1 MLRAS
6 QQRRLRF
13 GYTNACDT
21 MKAMAL
27 LASLAFVLAAPSANR
42 LSLVV
47 CTPVSSDLSRVGDYV
62 LFRVA
67 EDVRA
72 NGVYIPAGCPAVGKV
87 KRQSKKVAF
96 SLGRVLLKGD
106 TPFASPHAVVSISA
120 DYVTLPDG
128 RTVSV
133 EIDPAPRSDDHNE
146 RMKLRNEYWPQRT
159 MEPEIPARPLTEEE
173 QAQWE
178 MLFKAATNRKVAFGR
193 LAGSRDSNDLLHNS
207 LASMRDILALRQ
219 TVEFADGG
227 GTTRLRAAAEALRHH
242 SVDSLRRDST
252 TTQALALTFAA
263 TVEVANLYG
272 RTHRGIRGWERKKQI
287 AILPGVVL
295 NARVIEMD

>member
-1 MLRAS
+1 
-6 QQRRLRF
+6 
-13 GYTNACDT
+13 
-21 MKAMAL
+21 MAL
-27 LASLAFVLAAPSANR
+27 LASLALLLTAPTADR
-42 LSLVV
+42 LSLVL

-67 EDVRA
+67 ERVRVR
-72 NGVYIPAGCPAVGKV
+72 GLTIPAGCPGVGKV

-96 SLGRVLLKGD
+96 SLGRVVLKGD
-106 TPFASPHAVVSISA
+106 SPFASPHAVISISA

-133 EIDPAPRSDDHNE
+133 EIDPAPRTDDHND

-159 MEPEIPARPLTEEE
+159 MEPEIPARPLNAEEA
-173 QAQWE
+173 AQWDR
-178 MLFKAATNRKVAFGR
+178 LFKVATDRKLDVGR
-193 LAGSRDSNDLLHNS
+193 LVGSDNSNDLLHNS
-207 LASMRDILALRQ
+207 LASMRDILAVRQ
-219 TVEFADGG
+219 TVEFADQG
-227 GTTRLRAAAEALRHH
+227 GTARLRAAAEAMRGH
-242 SVDSLRRDST
+242 SIDSLRADRA
-252 TTQALALTFAA
+252 TTQTLALTFAA

-295 NARVIEMD
+295 AARVVELD

>member
-1 MLRAS
+1 
-6 QQRRLRF
+6 
-13 GYTNACDT
+13 
-21 MKAMAL
+21 MAL
-27 LASLAFVLAAPSANR
+27 LASLALLMAVPSADR

-67 EDVRA
+67 ENVRV
-72 NGVYIPAGCPAVGKV
+72 NGISIPAGCPGVGKV

-106 TPFASPHAVVSISA
+106 TPFASPHAVISISA

-128 RTVSV
+128 RTVSLEV
-133 EIDPAPRSDDHNE
+133 DPAPRTDDHNT

-159 MEPEIPARPLTEEE
+159 MEPDIPARPLSAEEA
-173 QAQWE
+173 AQWDR
-178 MLFKAATNRKVAFGR
+178 LFKVASDRRLDVGR
-193 LAGSRDSNDLLHNS
+193 LAGSNDSNDLLHNS

-219 TVEFADGG
+219 TVEFADQGG
-227 GTTRLRAAAEALRHH
+227 ANRLRAAADALRGH
-242 SVDSLRRDST
+242 SIDSLRNDRA
-252 TTQALALTFAA
+252 TTQTLALTFAA
-263 TVEVANLYG
+263 TMEVANLYG

-295 NARVIEMD
+295 SARVIEMD